1 MASVKMVLITPI
13 FPPGGGG
20 AAVVHYQLC
29 KQLEREACA
38 LVPTAVDG
46 DEARRFGS
54 EQPFRIIRL
63 PFLARKP
70 TRRGPR
76 WLRAAWNIIGKRLLP
91 RIPLAV
97 ILMHQLRRLRPEV
110 VCIGG
115 LDSLYWIIPLV
126 RWTTRAKV
134 VFYIHGEEVSAG
146 ASLGAISQRLY
157 NRSISAMHAADAVV
171 TVSNWT
177 ARQILELG
185 IAPDKV
191 KVIYNGV
198 DHQRFYPGPA
208 DETIQARHR
217 LEGKRMI
224 LTVARLDPRKGHET
238 VLRAIPA
245 ILKKIPNLIY
255 LIVGDGPHRTAL
267 ERVVSSLGIG
277 DQVVFAGGMND
288 REIPAYYRTCEVFV
302 QPNRRM
308 PDGDDEGFGLV
319 FLEAGACRRPVVGG
333 RSGGVPEAVLDGQTG
348 ILVNGNSVEETAEA
362 IIRLL
367 SDPELSSRM
376 ANKGWSRSRSFDWR
390 ETAVRFRSLC
400 WPRMA
405 GLTVDDPVR
414 VC

>member
-1 MASVKMVLITPI
+1 MRFSWGTDSMASVKMVLITPI

-54 EQPFRIIRL
+54 KQPFSIVRL

-70 TRRGPR
+70 TRGGPR

-110 VCIGG
+110 VCIAG

-157 NRSISAMHAADAVV
+157 NRSISAMHTADAVV
-171 TVSNWT
+171 TVSKWT

-224 LTVARLDPRKGHET
+224 LTVNVEHD
-238 VLRAIPA
+238 
-245 ILKKIPNLIY
+245 
-255 LIVGDGPHRTAL
+255 
-267 ERVVSSLGIG
+267 
-277 DQVVFAGGMND
+277 F
-288 REIPAYYRTCEVFV
+288 
-302 QPNRRM
+302 
-308 PDGDDEGFGLV
+308 
-319 FLEAGACRRPVVGG
+319 
-333 RSGGVPEAVLDGQTG
+333 RSGGPANQRYNPVQAVKLTTEPASYSCSPIVGCPTG
-348 ILVNGNSVEETAEA
+348 TTKGLAWCSWRQALAAGPWWEGAPAACRKQSWTAKQE
-362 IIRLL
+362 
-367 SDPELSSRM
+367 S
-376 ANKGWSRSRSFDWR
+376 
-390 ETAVRFRSLC
+390 
-400 WPRMA
+400 
-405 GLTVDDPVR
+405 
-414 VC
+414 